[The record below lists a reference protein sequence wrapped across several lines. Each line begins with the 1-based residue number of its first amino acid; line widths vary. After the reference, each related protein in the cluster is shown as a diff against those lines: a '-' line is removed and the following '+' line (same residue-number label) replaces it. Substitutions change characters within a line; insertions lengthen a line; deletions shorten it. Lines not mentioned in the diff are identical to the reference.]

1 MIRKGIFMNHTYGKR
16 IAKLEKKLKES
27 NGALILSSA
36 PQSFRNRDNLY
47 PYRQNSDFYYLCG
60 SSERDLNLLISSKEK
75 APILFAPKTDQN
87 RLVWEG
93 ETEDIKKIAK
103 SIGANLVV
111 TDEAKKEITPRLK
124 GIDKLYFQNLKGSL
138 SLRIAKDLMK
148 TPFHS
153 RAGMPACFANIENL
167 TLPLRIYKDKDEVN
181 FIKKASSIT
190 SAALDEAL
198 PYIAPDVPERFIQAT
213 IDYWFRVFGGENAFP
228 TIVGSGPNAAF
239 LHYEKCNRTAKKG
252 ELMLIDCGAEYQCYA
267 SDLTR
272 VFPVS
277 GYFEG
282 IQAEVYGI
290 VLEAQKEAIKRV
302 KHGVKAQVVYDAA
315 ARVLCDGL
323 VSIGA
328 LKGKASKC
336 FQDKA
341 FLEYFPHSISHTLGL
356 DVHDVGNLRGNNEA
370 ILEEGMV
377 ISVEPGL
384 YFRKRTGKVPP
395 CGVRIED
402 IVYVTK
408 KGCEVLS
415 SYPKEFDQVMETM
428 SLSQENFD
436 AVP

>member
-1 MIRKGIFMNHTYGKR
+1 MNHIYRKR

-36 PQSFRNRDNLY
+36 PLPLRNRDSIY

-60 SSERDLNLLISSKEK
+60 SSERDLSLLVSSKEK
-75 APILFAPKTDQN
+75 APLLFAPKTDPK
-87 RLVWEG
+87 RIVWEG

-103 SIGANLVV
+103 NIGANLLV
-111 TDEAKKEITPRLK
+111 TDDPREEITTRLR
-124 GIDKLYFQNLKGSL
+124 GVDKLYFQNLKGSL
-138 SLRIAKDLMK
+138 SFRIAKDLMK
-148 TPFHS
+148 IPVFQKGALPS
-153 RAGMPACFANIENL
+153 CFENIENL
-167 TLPLRIYKDKDEVN
+167 MLPLRIYKDKDEIN
-181 FIKKASSIT
+181 LIKKASSIT

-239 LHYEKCNRTAKKG
+239 LHYDKCNRTAKKG

-282 IQAEVYGI
+282 IQADVYGI

-302 KHGVKAQVVYDAA
+302 KHGVKVQAIYDAA
-315 ARVLCDGL
+315 AKVLCDGL
-323 VSIGA
+323 LSIGI

-370 ILEEGMV
+370 VLEEGMV

-402 IVYVTK
+402 IVHVTK